1 MGDGGRGES
10 VDPACADVPPEFVE
24 AAFAQLD
31 AALDVVQGV
40 AWPALSA
47 GEVRA
52 TVRGLTARQGAWA
65 SARFQGLVAIDARDD
80 VVPKAVPGKASLTFQ
95 KQSLGVEHATAKRD
109 TTAAH

>member
-1 MGDGGRGES
+1 MGDGGHSEPERPLD
-10 VDPACADVPPEFVE
+10 VDPADVPPEFVA

-65 SARFQGLVAIDARDD
+65 SARFQGLVAIVARDD
-80 VVPKAVPGKASLTFQ
+80 VVPKAVPGKASVTFQ
-95 KQSLGVEHATAKRD
+95 KRSLGIEHATAK
-109 TTAAH
+109 